1 MVKKREKISNIAG
14 NNTNIKHTI
23 MKRSLFFTLALALM
37 LSGTTFAQHRAVKT
51 TTDPNTGMRLE
62 YGLCDTQNDR
72 ATLDEPEILWQKYE
86 NGAVPDDVFYIEATG
101 DYFVYYGL
109 NDKRVV
115 LFDANGNVK
124 WQRAINTGGRAS
136 TNSMGNVFAYSDAN
150 ELYVVNANGE
160 EIMHETFAYSLSHLR
175 LNSEGS
181 KLYVS
186 YGNYEANY
194 YAVAS
199 YTLGNVKE
207 PDWVLGDLTVNVV
220 GIGLSK
226 NGEHLVVAFAQ
237 GYRQIWVLD
246 PATGEVLQDDLPY
259 YDNSPSQDPA
269 LSANGEYLAYTD
281 FSGMGF
287 LYRWN
292 GERYVNVWTAS
303 ISTPG
308 TSSVWGCANA
318 ISDDGS
324 LIAFGTLDFVSS
336 GYDGSIYLFNNYSPE
351 PLWSYHGCGDEVTQA
366 AMSADG
372 SVIGFVSWGPIDHS
386 TPDYFLFRKQSN
398 VPIATLTTPGSMEH
412 IDISDDGTFCFIGG
426 KAVHCREMG
435 SGSRI
440 FAMRGI
446 TDSMGAIAGTVQLT
460 GSDSHNGVNVT
471 IQELDSY
478 YDITALDGSYAI
490 RCVPA
495 GTYTVTANI
504 PGYLPVTL
512 EGIAVTGGETTLLD
526 IEMEP
531 AGNPIPDLYASQGA
545 YDYVELT
552 WSEVG
557 DALGYNI
564 YRKIVAEAPFG
575 EPIAAIGTGEG
586 YFEDHTAIPTQQY
599 YYAVT
604 AQLDEELETPY
615 SNVCLGY
622 ATTAYIVHEIDVF
635 DGAAPTIDGVMSEG
649 EWNDAF
655 RVEVSNYLLP
665 VEMGSVTLHLKMDDN
680 YLYVCSENRMD
691 TEWTNNDGV
700 AFYIDDN
707 NDGTYPPTEDNSEGN
722 YWMYY
727 GNPNTVRYR
736 PIYNTGGV
744 GTTINLPEEIIA
756 CDMSQGY
763 ETIEFAL
770 PLGNDEDWKINT
782 DNGNSGLYLFVR
794 DAATATMF
802 GKWPAENTETFI
814 PTYYGVMNYHVE
826 NAVPEPPTNLRIDE
840 QVNAI
845 GVYTPIMWDM
855 PVMNDFDHFNL
866 YFVDYPDQHVEV
878 FGTQYIF
885 EVDDEDE
892 VSIYVTTVDQAGQE
906 SVPSEIL
913 TFRPGTEGVVETS
926 QTALNL
932 YPNPVKNVLHI
943 SADWQG
949 RTEVK
954 FFDVNGRTVK
964 HFVANGL
971 NEMRVNVSD
980 LQSGVYFIRV
990 SNETSTAVGK
1000 FVVK

>member
-1 MVKKREKISNIAG
+1 MRK
-14 NNTNIKHTI
+14 TLFL
-23 MKRSLFFTLALALM
+23 SLLALM
-37 LSGTTFAQHRAVKT
+37 LTSGLMAQRQGVMT
-51 TTDPNTGMRLE
+51 MTDPVSGNNLV
-62 YGLCDTQNDR
+62 YGEVHNMQNVK
-72 ATLDEPEILWQKYE
+72 AMADEPTILWQKYE
-86 NGAVPDDVFYIEATG
+86 NGAMPEDLFYIDETG
-101 DYFVYYGL
+101 EYFVYYSL

-115 LFDANGNVK
+115 LFDADGTVK
-124 WQRAINTGGRAS
+124 WQHAINTGGRAS
-136 TNSMGNVFAYSDAN
+136 TNESGNVFAYSDSN
-150 ELYVVNANGE
+150 ELYVVDANGE
-160 EIMHETFAYSLSHLR
+160 EILHETFNFPVTHLR
-175 LNSEGS
+175 LDTEGTR
-181 KLYVS
+181 LYVS
-186 YGNYEANY
+186 YGRYEDNY
-194 YAVAS
+194 YAVAA
-199 YTLGNVKE
+199 YTLGSVKE
-207 PDWVLGDLTVNVV
+207 PDWVLGDLTVNIV

-226 NGEHLVVAFAQ
+226 NGERLVVSFAQ
-237 GYRQIWVLD
+237 GYRNIWVLD
-246 PATGEVLQDDLPY
+246 PMTGEVLQDDLPY

-281 FSGMGF
+281 FSGMGY

-292 GERYVNVWTAS
+292 GERFENVWRAS
-303 ISTPG
+303 IAGPGASST
-308 TSSVWGCANA
+308 WGCANA

-336 GYDGSIYLFNNYSPE
+336 GYDGSCYLFNNYSNE
-351 PLWSYHGCGDEVTQA
+351 PLWSYTGCGDEVTQV
-366 AMSADG
+366 AMNADG
-372 SVIGFVSWGPIDHS
+372 SLIGFATWGPMDHS
-386 TPDYFLFRKQSN
+386 TSDFLLFRKQSGTPVVELN
-398 VPIATLTTPGSMEH
+398 TPGSMEH
-412 IDISDDGTFCFIGG
+412 IDFSADGTYCFVGG

-440 FAMRGI
+440 FALKCL
-446 TDSMGAIAGTVQLT
+446 TDEMGTLAGTVDLL
-460 GSDSHNGVNVT
+460 GSDDNSGVTVT
-471 IQELDSY
+471 IQGLDNFY
-478 YDITALDGSYAI
+478 ETTAYDGNYTI
-490 RCVPA
+490 RCIPT
-495 GTYTVTANI
+495 GTYTVTTSI
-504 PGYLPVTL
+504 PGYLPATF
-512 EGIAVTGGETTLLD
+512 EGVVINGGETTTLD
-526 IEMEP
+526 IELEP
-531 AGNPIPDLYASQGA
+531 AGTPINDLYASQGA
-545 YDYVELT
+545 YNFVELT
-552 WSEVG
+552 WTEQDGATS
-557 DALGYNI
+557 YNI
-564 YRKIVAEAPFG
+564 YRKNTADAPFG
-575 EPIAAIGTGEG
+575 APIASIGTGEG
-586 YFEDHTAIPTQQY
+586 YFEDHSVIPTQDY

-604 AQLDEELETPY
+604 AQIDEALETPY
-615 SNVCLGY
+615 SNICLGY

-635 DGAAPTIDGVMSEG
+635 DGTAPTIDGIMDEG
-649 EWNDAF
+649 EWSDAF
-655 RVEVSNYLLP
+655 RVDVSNYLLP
-665 VEMGSVTLHLKMDDN
+665 AQMGSVTLHFKMDDN
-680 YLYVCSENRMD
+680 FLYVCSENHLD

-700 AFYIDDN
+700 ALYIDDN
-707 NDGTYPPTEDNSEGN
+707 NDGTYPPTGDDSEGN

-736 PIYNTGGV
+736 PIYDNQSV

-770 PLGNDEDWKINT
+770 PLGNDETWKINT

-794 DAATATMF
+794 DAATATMY
-802 GKWPAENTETFI
+802 GKWPADNTETFI

-826 NAVPEPPTNLRIDE
+826 NAIPNPPTNLRIDE
-840 QVNAI
+840 QVNAL

-866 YFVDYPDQHVEV
+866 YFVDYPDQHEEV

-954 FFDVNGRTVK
+954 FFDMNGRTVK